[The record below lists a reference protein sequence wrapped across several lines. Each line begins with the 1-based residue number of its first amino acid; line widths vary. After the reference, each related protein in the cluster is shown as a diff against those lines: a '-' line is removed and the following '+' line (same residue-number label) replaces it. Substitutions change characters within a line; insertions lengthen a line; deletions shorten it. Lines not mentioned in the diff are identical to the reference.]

1 MVISHLSLSRKIE
14 LKNERTMRA
23 EPTEQMRAPTMSS
36 IKSIKSINP
45 LLPVSVIFMAGL
57 IGNGLPQAFTIIA
70 AFFAGCLAADVLRG
84 VLRGVSCVVSQLPAV
99 SRSAPA
105 YA

>member
-23 EPTEQMRAPTMSS
+23 EPTEQMRAPTMS
-36 IKSIKSINP
+36 SIKSINP

-70 AFFAGCLAADVLRG
+70 AFFAGCLAADALRG

>member
-23 EPTEQMRAPTMSS
+23 EPTEQMRAPTMS
-36 IKSIKSINP
+36 SIKSINP

-70 AFFAGCLAADVLRG
+70 AFFAGCLAVDVLRG

>member
-1 MVISHLSLSRKIE
+1 
-14 LKNERTMRA
+14 
-23 EPTEQMRAPTMSS
+23 MRAPTMSS
-36 IKSIKSINP
+36 IKSIKSIKSMKSIKSINP

-70 AFFAGCLAADVLRG
+70 AFFAGCLAVDVLRG

>member
-1 MVISHLSLSRKIE
+1 
-14 LKNERTMRA
+14 
-23 EPTEQMRAPTMSS
+23 
-36 IKSIKSINP
+36 
-45 LLPVSVIFMAGL
+45 
-57 IGNGLPQAFTIIA
+57 LPQAFTIIA

-84 VLRGVSCVVSQLPAV
+84 ILRGVSCVVSQLPAV